1 MATMLCRLLLLL
13 ALCIVS
19 VSADGIDD
27 EMNDLASDI
36 GKSLQTLRYVPASH
50 LHRICITSAS
60 HLHRI
65 CITSASHL
73 HHMGTHSAQF
83 YLEITFC
90 ELYLLTLEIA
100 IISMIFSHGV

>member
-1 MATMLCRLLLLL
+1 MLCRLLLLL

-36 GKSLQTLRYVPASH
+36 GKSLQTLRYSPASH
-50 LHRICITSAS
+50 LHCIES

-73 HHMGTHSAQF
+73 HHICITSA
-83 YLEITFC
+83 
-90 ELYLLTLEIA
+90 
-100 IISMIFSHGV
+100 SHGDTQRPILCGDNFL

>member
-36 GKSLQTLRYVPASH
+36 GKSLQTLRYVPA
-50 LHRICITSAS
+50 LHRIVSAS

-65 CITSASHL
+65 CIASASHL
-73 HHMGTHSAQF
+73 HHIC
-83 YLEITFC
+83 ITWGHTAPNF
-90 ELYLLTLEIA
+90 
-100 IISMIFSHGV
+100 MWR